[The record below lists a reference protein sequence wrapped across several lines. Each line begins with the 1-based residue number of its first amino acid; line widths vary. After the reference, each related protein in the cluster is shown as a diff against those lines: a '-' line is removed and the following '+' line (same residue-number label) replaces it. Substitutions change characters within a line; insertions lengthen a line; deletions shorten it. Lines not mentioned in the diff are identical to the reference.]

1 VTQVARTNISVD
13 DAVFNQ
19 FSQEAERQNKTLFA
33 FANETLSAVSKI
45 SSEGGSPSQL
55 YPLWRSLSVLKQI
68 DVITL
73 PSDFVDD
80 LIEKIYTLDKDDAL
94 KMFRDLGSSVVGLL
108 RIAADDLDS
117 LASLAKDFTLMI
129 PVKQFKVVKEV
140 GKEQAVKVD
149 IVGAG
154 RKISSTECTFEFI
167 KAILH
172 GYGYSVTRH
181 EIGVGT
187 LRIWASM
194 ERSAVA

>member
-1 VTQVARTNISVD
+1 VARTNISVD
-13 DAVFNQ
+13 AGVFDQ
-19 FSQEAERQNKTLFA
+19 FSAEAERQNKTLFA

-45 SSEGGSPSQL
+45 SSEGGTPSQL

-80 LIEKIYTLDKDDAL
+80 LIEKIYLSDKEGAL

-108 RIAADDLDS
+108 RIAAEDLDS

-129 PVKQFKVVKEV
+129 PVKQFKVTKEN
-140 GKEQAVKVD
+140 GNQVKVD

-154 RKISSTECTFEFI
+154 RKISSTECTFEFL
-167 KAILH
+167 KAILN
-172 GYGYSVTRH
+172 GYGYSVTRA

-187 LRIWASM
+187 LRISASVGRS
-194 ERSAVA
+194 ERG